1 MSGVIL
7 NKVVT
12 DGLILCIDPANSV
25 SYTSPNSTVNDLAS
39 TDEGSLGSTVFSA
52 DTALGS
58 FYFDG
63 TTAGNYISLSTRI
76 PLLTLTEFSV
86 DIWIAPLTG
95 SAAAGIFATSIVSP
109 NVSYYGFL
117 IQLGTLSGG
126 SFGISGGLGNG
137 AGAGSSFRKTL
148 SVSTGVTPDS
158 WNHIVITCNVSNISS
173 TPFQIYIN
181 GVLQS
186 GGTYTGSAIFIDWG
200 EENAAITSI
209 GRTWSDDSILK
220 FNGYVSNTKMYNKIL
235 TQAEITQN
243 YNATKK
249 RFGL

>member
-39 TDEGSLGSTVFSA
+39 TDEGSLGTLAFSTS
-52 DTALGS
+52 ALGS

-63 TTAGNYISLSTRI
+63 TTAGSYISLSNRI
-76 PLLTLTEFSV
+76 SFLELPEFSV
-86 DIWIAPLTG
+86 DIWISPLSG
-95 SAAAGIFATSIVSP
+95 SAAGGIFATSIVPP
-109 NVSYYGFL
+109 NVSYYGFI
-117 IQLGTLSGG
+117 IQIGALSGG
-126 SFGISGGLGNG
+126 SFGINCSLGNG
-137 AGAGSSFRKTL
+137 LGSGAGNRKTL
-148 SVSTGVTPDS
+148 AVSTGVTPDS
-158 WNHIVITCNVSNISS
+158 WNHIVITCNVSLISS

-181 GVLQS
+181 GVLQT
-186 GGTYTGSAIFIDWG
+186 GGTYTGSATFISWG
-200 EENAAITSI
+200 EEAAISITSI
-209 GRTWSDDSILK
+209 GRNWASDTLK
-220 FNGYVSNTKMYNKIL
+220 FNGYISNTKMYNKIL
-235 TQAEITQN
+235 SQSEITQN

>member
-39 TDEGSLGSTVFSA
+39 TDEGSLGSTAFSA

-63 TTAGNYISLSTRI
+63 TTAGNYINLTQRI
-76 PLLTLTEFSV
+76 PLSTPGAFSV
-86 DIWIAPLTG
+86 DVWVAPLSG
-95 SAAAGIFATSIVSP
+95 SAAGGIFASSIPSP
-109 NVSYYGFL
+109 NTTYFGFF
-117 IQLGTLSGG
+117 IQLGALSGG
-126 SFGISGGLGNG
+126 SFGISCNAGNG
-137 AGAGSSFRKTL
+137 GGSGISNRKTL
-148 SVSTGVTPDS
+148 FVSTGVTPNS
-158 WNHIVITCNVSNISS
+158 WNHIVATLDTSVFST

-181 GVLQS
+181 GVLQT
-186 GGTYTGSAIFIDWG
+186 GGTYTGSATLISWG
-200 EENAAITSI
+200 EENGSITSI
-209 GRTWSDDSILK
+209 GRAWSNDSLL
-220 FNGYVSNTKMYNKIL
+220 FTGYISNTKAYNKVL
-235 TQAEITQN
+235 SQAEVTQN

>member
-39 TDEGSLGSTVFSA
+39 TDEGSLGTLAFNTS
-52 DTALGS
+52 ALGS

-63 TTAGNYISLSTRI
+63 ITAGSYINLTQRI
-76 PLLTLTEFSV
+76 PFSTPGTFSV
-86 DIWIAPLTG
+86 DVWVAPLSGSSTG
-95 SAAAGIFATSIVSP
+95 GIFASSIASP
-109 NVSYYGFL
+109 NTTYFGFF
-117 IQLGTLSGG
+117 IQLGALSGG
-126 SFGISGGLGNG
+126 SFGISCNAGNGSG
-137 AGAGSSFRKTL
+137 AGAGNRKTL
-148 SVSTGVTPDS
+148 AVSTGVTANT
-158 WNHIVITCNVSNISS
+158 WNHIVATLDTSVFST

-181 GVLQS
+181 GVLQT
-186 GGTYTGSAIFIDWG
+186 GGTYTGSATFISWG
-200 EENAAITSI
+200 EENGAITSI
-209 GRTWSDDSILK
+209 GRAWSNDSLL
-220 FNGYVSNTKMYNKIL
+220 FTGYISNTKAYNKVL
-235 TQAEITQN
+235 SQAEVTQN